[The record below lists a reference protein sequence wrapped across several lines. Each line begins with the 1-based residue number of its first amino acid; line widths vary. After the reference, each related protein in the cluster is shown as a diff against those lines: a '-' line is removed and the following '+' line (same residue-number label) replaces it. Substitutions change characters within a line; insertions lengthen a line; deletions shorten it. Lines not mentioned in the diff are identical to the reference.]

1 MITSERVEAVMRQK
15 GPTIPNEIRM
25 ALGEGDTFTIGAVLS
40 EMTSKGK
47 VKITSVKKGG
57 SPYYY
62 LVGQE
67 HLLERVS
74 SSLNEKDLRAMQ
86 LLKGRKILYDK
97 DLDPLM
103 RVALR
108 QIKDFSKTIEVNHQ
122 GEQKL
127 FFKYYLTPA
136 SEAENMIK
144 EFLGI
149 KKPVEPVVEKIPLE
163 VVIEKPKIAE
173 KIIEPPK
180 IINREIQEKIIEK
193 PTGEFEEEI
202 HSYFKKKGIS
212 ILEKDIIRRQTEIDF
227 IIKIPSPAGDLTYYC
242 KARNKQKLNDK
253 DLSAAYVESQEKK
266 LPVLFLITGELTKKA
281 TEMLQTKFRSITVN
295 QL

>member
-47 VKITSVKKGG
+47 VKITNVKKGG

-67 HLLERVS
+67 HLLEKVS

-86 LLKGRKILYDK
+86 LLKGRKILYDR

-127 FFKYYLTPA
+127 FFKYYLTPP
-136 SEAENMIK
+136 SEAENLIK

-149 KKPVEPVVEKIPLE
+149 KKPAEAEKKPVE
-163 VVIEKPKIAE
+163 VVVEKPKIEE
-173 KIIEPPK
+173 KVIEAPK
-180 IINREIQEKIIEK
+180 IINKEIQEKIIEK
-193 PTGEFEEEI
+193 PSGEFDEEI
-202 HSYFKKKGIS
+202 HAYFKKKGI
-212 ILEKDIIRRQTEIDF
+212 IVIEKDIIRRQTEIDF
-227 IIKIPSPAGDLTYYC
+227 IIKIPSQAGNLTYYC
-242 KARNKQKLNDK
+242 KARNKKKLNDK

-266 LPVLFLITGELTKKA
+266 LPVLFLISGELTKKA
-281 TEMLQTKFRSITVN
+281 TEMLETKFRNITVN
-295 QL
+295 TI